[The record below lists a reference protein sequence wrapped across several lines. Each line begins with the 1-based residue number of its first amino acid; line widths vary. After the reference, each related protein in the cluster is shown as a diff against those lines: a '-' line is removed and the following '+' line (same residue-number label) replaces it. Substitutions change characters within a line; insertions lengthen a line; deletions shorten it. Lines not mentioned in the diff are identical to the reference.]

1 MDLGFVDGYKQYL
14 ESLSLQGTIKEPNYD
29 LLMELKKKRN
39 KFYHSGKQVTKEDT
53 ERCID
58 YASKLL
64 NEKIQSVTQ

>member
-1 MDLGFVDGYKQYL
+1 
-14 ESLSLQGTIKEPNYD
+14 